1 MLAARLENLRD
12 LRGAIRRQFALFR
25 AASCVCLHTR
35 PGARQRRSLRASS
48 RTTLTMGTKTA
59 MTEERV
65 EHVLAEVHD
74 EFGKIRVLEVA
85 DYRFLEFGDAIEQS
99 CVFTAD
105 PSWLE
110 YDYTRAMLIGALCHE
125 QPESAL
131 FLGLGAGTLTQAC
144 LKFLAL
150 DDVEAIELRPDVP
163 RLAIEYLGLD
173 DDPRLYIRIG
183 DALQLLDSAESADLI
198 FVDLYTDV
206 GPGVGHLAWT
216 FLENCQKKLNP
227 GGWLVINQWATDDG
241 KPLGAALLRGLYH
254 RHYWELPVKEGNVI
268 LLVPS
273 ELDQVLDLDAL
284 SARAEALAPRLG
296 YSLQSLIKAI
306 RPAT

>member
-1 MLAARLENLRD
+1 MLITLAPD
-12 LRGAIRRQFALFR
+12 RQSANR
-25 AASCVCLHTR
+25 
-35 PGARQRRSLRASS
+35 
-48 RTTLTMGTKTA
+48 
-59 MTEERV
+59 
-65 EHVLAEVHD
+65 VHD
-74 EFGKIRVLEVA
+74 EPTLEP
-85 DYRFLEFGDAIEQS
+85 RQ
-99 CVFTAD
+99 
-105 PSWLE
+105 
-110 YDYTRAMLIGALCHE
+110 
-125 QPESAL
+125 
-131 FLGLGAGTLTQAC
+131 
-144 LKFLAL
+144 LA
-150 DDVEAIELRPDVP
+150 

-198 FVDLYTDV
+198 FVDLYTDA
-206 GPGVGHLAWT
+206 GT
-216 FLENCQKKLNP
+216 FLESCQKKLNP

-273 ELDQVLDLDAL
+273 ELDQALDLESL

-296 YSLQSLIKAI
+296 YSLQPLIKAI

>member
-1 MLAARLENLRD
+1 
-12 LRGAIRRQFALFR
+12 
-25 AASCVCLHTR
+25 
-35 PGARQRRSLRASS
+35 
-48 RTTLTMGTKTA
+48 

-65 EHVLAEVHD
+65 EHLLAEVHD
-74 EFGKIRVLEVA
+74 QFGMIRVFEVA

-125 QPESAL
+125 RPESAL
-131 FLGLGAGTLTQAC
+131 FLGLGAGTLTGVPQVPAIGGRRGHRAAARCAAPGYRIPGAGRRSAIVHSRWRC
-144 LKFLAL
+144 L
-150 DDVEAIELRPDVP
+150 EL
-163 RLAIEYLGLD
+163 LET
-173 DDPRLYIRIG
+173 
-183 DALQLLDSAESADLI
+183 AESADLI

-206 GPGVGHLAWT
+206 GPGVGHLAWG
-216 FLENCQKKLNP
+216 FLENCQKRLNP

-268 LLVPS
+268 LIVPADLDQ
-273 ELDQVLDLDAL
+273 ELDRDAL
-284 SARAEALAPRLG
+284 ISRAEGLAPRLG

>member
-1 MLAARLENLRD
+1 MRV
-12 LRGAIRRQFALFR
+12 LRGWVV
-25 AASCVCLHTR
+25 S
-35 PGARQRRSLRASS
+35 
-48 RTTLTMGTKTA
+48 MTA
-59 MTEERV
+59 EREERLLARV
-65 EHVLAEVHD
+65 EDAFGVISVYEVD
-74 EFGKIRVLEVA
+74 

-110 YDYTRAMLIGALCHE
+110 YDYTRAMLVGALCHE

-144 LKFLAL
+144 MKFLPL
-150 DDVEAIELRPDVP
+150 EDIEAIELRPDVP
-163 RLAIEYLGLD
+163 RLAMEHLGLD
-173 DDPRLYIRIG
+173 DDPRLYVRIG
-183 DALQLLDSAESADLI
+183 DAIELLPTTEKADLL
-198 FVDLYTDV
+198 FVDLYTDH
-206 GPGVGHLAWT
+206 GPGVGHLAWK
-216 FLENCQKKLNP
+216 FLENCQQQLNP

-268 LLVPS
+268 LLVPADL
-273 ELDQVLDLDAL
+273 EQVLDLEGL
-284 SARAEALAPRLG
+284 RARAEALAPQLG
-296 YSLQSLIKAI
+296 YSLDGLIKEI

>member
-1 MLAARLENLRD
+1 
-12 LRGAIRRQFALFR
+12 
-25 AASCVCLHTR
+25 
-35 PGARQRRSLRASS
+35 
-48 RTTLTMGTKTA
+48 

-65 EHVLAEVHD
+65 ERVLAEVHD
-74 EFGKIRVLEVA
+74 DFGMIRVLEVA

-144 LKFLAL
+144 LKFLPL
-150 DDVEAIELRPDVP
+150 EDVEAIELRPDVP
-163 RLAIEYLGLD
+163 RLAIEYMGLD

-183 DALQLLDSAESADLI
+183 DALE

-206 GPGVGHLAWT
+206 GPGVGHLAWA

-273 ELDQVLDLDAL
+273 ELDQELDLHAL
-284 SARAEALAPRLG
+284 SARAEALAAQLG
-296 YSLQSLIKAI
+296 YSLQPLIKAI
-306 RPAT
+306 RSAT